1 MPRMM
6 PFALG
11 ARCCLIEKYCEAPAR
26 PLLMTS
32 SLMPQTNSETSQAVQ
47 QLHALFAECWERE
60 LAENPITA
68 SYIGDPRF
76 NALWPDLSPAALA
89 ASEAANRD
97 ALARLHALPR
107 ASLPAEE
114 QLNFDLFQHELQAR
128 LAVLPFQPLAYAISA
143 REGPQSLNELAEIMP
158 LDSVADVEVWLQRL
172 RGLPRYLDQYSALL
186 RQAALAGRTQP
197 RLLMERVL
205 PQLEMQV
212 DAKVQA
218 DPSLSP
224 FYSAFAQLPAR
235 FGEAAIARLQSEAK
249 VVIAQTILPAYQAFK
264 RFFESEYL
272 PACRDSVGI
281 SDTPD
286 GLANYQNRIE
296 FHTTTKLTAQEIHQI
311 GLDEVARIHAEMK
324 RVMDGLGYSGSLAQF
339 FEFLRSDPQFYCQS
353 AEELFAAY
361 VMCAKKIEP
370 ELCKL
375 FGKLPRTPY
384 GLRAIPMTS
393 APNTT
398 AAYYSGPSDDGLR
411 AGFYYVNLYRP
422 EMRPKYEI
430 EVLTVH
436 EAVPGHHLQIALAQ
450 EQQDLPKFRRFAG
463 YNAYLEGWALYA
475 ETLGFELGLY
485 QDPYSHFG
493 QLTYDMWRAVRL
505 VVDTGLHALGWSHQ
519 QAIDYFRANAAKT
532 EVDIVNEVDRYI
544 GWPGQALSYK
554 IGQLRVLAMRRRAE
568 ASLGAGFDI
577 RAYHDM
583 LLDGGA
589 LPLDLLDRKVDAW
602 IASQAAAG

>member
-1 MPRMM
+1 MPSSVS
-6 PFALG
+6 
-11 ARCCLIEKYCEAPAR
+11 
-26 PLLMTS
+26 TS
-32 SLMPQTNSETSQAVQ
+32 ESPTAAATEVQ
-47 QLHALFAECWERE
+47 KLHALFEACWTRE

-68 SYIGDPRF
+68 SYIGDTRF

-89 ASEAANRD
+89 ASEAANRA
-97 ALARLHALPR
+97 ALTELQAIPRAALP
-107 ASLPAEE
+107 ATE
-114 QLNFDLFQHELQAR
+114 QLNYDLFQHELQAR
-128 LAVLPFQPLAYAISA
+128 LAVLPFHPLGYAISA
-143 REGPQSLNELAEIMP
+143 REGPQSLNELVEIMP

-172 RGLPRYLDQYSALL
+172 RGLPSYLSQYSEVL
-186 RQAALAGRTQP
+186 RQAASQGRTQP
-197 RLLMERVL
+197 RILMERVL
-205 PQLEMQV
+205 PQLAMQFN
-212 DAKVQA
+212 AELLA

-224 FYSAFAQLPAR
+224 FYSAFSKLPAR
-235 FGEAAIARLQSEAK
+235 FGAEATARLQAEARQ
-249 VVIAQTILPAYQAFK
+249 VIAQAVLPAYRDFK
-264 RFFESEYL
+264 HFFENEYL

-286 GLANYQNRIE
+286 GLAYYQNRIE
-296 FHTTTKLTAQEIHQI
+296 FHTTTRLTAKEIHQI
-311 GLDEVARIHAEMK
+311 GLDEVARIHGDMK
-324 RVMDGLGYSGSLAQF
+324 AVMARLGYTGSLAQF
-339 FEFLRSDPQFYCQS
+339 FEFLRSDPQFYFKT

-361 VMCAKKIEP
+361 VVCAKQIEP

-384 GLRAIPMTS
+384 GVRAIPMTS

-411 AGFYYVNLYRP
+411 AGYYYVNLYRP

-485 QDPYSHFG
+485 RDPYSHFG

-505 VVDTGLHALGWSHQ
+505 VVDTGLHALGWTRQ

-554 IGQLRVLAMRRRAE
+554 IGQIRVLTMRRRAE
-568 ASLGAGFDI
+568 QALGARFDI

-589 LPLDLLDRKVDAW
+589 VPLDLLDRKVDAW
-602 IASQAAAG
+602 IGAQQAA

>member
-1 MPRMM
+1 MP
-6 PFALG
+6 PHA
-11 ARCCLIEKYCEAPAR
+11 CTE
-26 PLLMTS
+26 TS
-32 SLMPQTNSETSQAVQ
+32 SPIQ
-47 QLHALFAECWERE
+47 QLHTLFAECWDRE

-68 SYIGDPRF
+68 TYIGDPRF
-76 NALWPDLSPAALA
+76 NALWPDLSSAAQA
-89 ASEAANRD
+89 ASEAANRA
-97 ALARLHALPR
+97 ALSRLLALPR
-107 ASLPAEE
+107 EALPAEE
-114 QLNFDLFQHELQAR
+114 QLNFDLFEHELRAR

-158 LDSVADVEVWLQRL
+158 LDRVADVEVWLQRL
-172 RGLPRYLDQYSALL
+172 RGLPNYLAQYTELL
-186 RQAALAGRTQP
+186 RRAAHERRTQP

-205 PQLEMQV
+205 PQLQMQV
-212 DAKVQA
+212 SAEVLA
-218 DPSLSP
+218 DPTQSP

-235 FGEAAIARLQSEAK
+235 FGNAAVARLQAEAQAL
-249 VVIAQTILPAYQAFK
+249 IAQAIVPAYQDFQA
-264 RFFESEYL
+264 FFEREYL
-272 PACRDSVGI
+272 PACRESVGI
-281 SDTPD
+281 SDTPE
-286 GLANYQNRIE
+286 GLAYYQNRIE
-296 FHTTTKLTAQEIHQI
+296 FHTTTQLTAQQIHQI
-311 GLDEVARIHAEMK
+311 GLDEVARIQAEMK
-324 RVMDGLGYSGSLAQF
+324 QVMQGLGYRGSLTEF
-339 FEFLRSDPQFYCQS
+339 FAFLRSDPQFYYSS
-353 AEELFAAY
+353 AEDLFAAY
-361 VMCAKKIEP
+361 VLCAKKIEP

-411 AGFYYVNLYRP
+411 AGYYYVNLYRP

-505 VVDTGLHALGWSHQ
+505 VVDTGLHALGWTRQ
-519 QAIDYFRANAAKT
+519 QAIDYFRAHAAKT
-532 EVDIVNEVDRYI
+532 EVDIINEVDRYI

-568 ASLGAGFDI
+568 QHLGPDFDI

-602 IASQAAAG
+602 IQAQQAV